1 MRKGL
6 INHTGA
12 WETSPFVLTTVAS
25 MAPKM
30 AVTLTAA
37 GFKGGAL
44 IQPSNLTKLGINTLD
59 TWIFHCYH

>member
-25 MAPKM
+25 IENLSRDTKAPKK

-37 GFKGGAL
+37 GFKGA
-44 IQPSNLTKLGINTLD
+44 
-59 TWIFHCYH
+59 H